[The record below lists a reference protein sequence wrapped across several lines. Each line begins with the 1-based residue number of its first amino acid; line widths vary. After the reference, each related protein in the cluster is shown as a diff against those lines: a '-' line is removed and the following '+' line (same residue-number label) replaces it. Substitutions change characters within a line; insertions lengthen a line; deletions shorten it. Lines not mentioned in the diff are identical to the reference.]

1 MTRLID
7 LFFVAMFG
15 IIAFACIMVYLVT
28 GCDRIDLGVYAVMSA
43 IMSYFMLRQYIN
55 RVQEY

>member
-1 MTRLID
+1 
-7 LFFVAMFG
+7 MFG